1 MYGLQEKTNY
11 GNKNNRKCNIQNS
24 VMVLLPNQVIQYC
37 LQTLLYIPAGNHFP
51 IQNLKTLY
59 SKGFQRR
66 GTNGRQG

>member
-24 VMVLLPNQVIQYC
+24 VVVLLPNQVIQYC

-51 IQNLKTLY
+51 IQNLLKI
-59 SKGFQRR
+59 
-66 GTNGRQG
+66 